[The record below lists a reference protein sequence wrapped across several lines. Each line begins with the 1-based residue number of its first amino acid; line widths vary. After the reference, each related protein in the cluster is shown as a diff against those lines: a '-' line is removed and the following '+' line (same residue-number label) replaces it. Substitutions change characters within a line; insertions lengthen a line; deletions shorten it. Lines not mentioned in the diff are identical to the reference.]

1 MSHSPV
7 SSASSAF
14 SLASHPPAHSSLN
27 QITTLDKNGQE
38 ITTVGFNRF
47 GFDSEV
53 PLDVLRSLYLRSHYV
68 LTTNNL
74 DDVNDLDSGTA
85 ELQHAKF
92 LQGHAAYQSKSIFHP
107 DTQAIS
113 YTTLSRFPPVKLLPP
128 SQRKRIL
135 VTGGAGFVGSH
146 LVDRLMLLGHEV
158 TVLDNFFTGSKT
170 TVSHWIGHPN
180 FEMVRHDVVEPFMI
194 ECDQI
199 YHLACPASPP
209 HYQFNAVK
217 TIKTSFMGTLNMLG
231 LAKRTKARFL
241 ISSTSV
247 QTDRRAITEVYG
259 DPEVHPQTEDYW
271 GHVNPIG
278 PRACYDEGKRVA
290 ETLTYGFQR
299 QDGVDVRVALS
310 FSPGKGYPLLLT
322 PLTPFSQVNPYDG
335 RVVSNFIVQALK
347 GEDMTVYGDGKQT
360 RSFQYV
366 HDLIDGLIALMN
378 SDETRPVN
386 IGNSD
391 EFTIGEFAELVR
403 DIVEK
408 VQDQDGDV
416 RTRRVNIVYKEM
428 PTDDPQKRRPDTT
441 RAKESLAW
449 QPRWTV
455 RMGLEEMVR
464 YYKAKMAEG
473 SI

>member
-1 MSHSPV
+1 MTDV
-7 SSASSAF
+7 V
-14 SLASHPPAHSSLN
+14 PARRLCWRAPQPAIH
-27 QITTLDKNGQE
+27 TLDKNGKE
-38 ITTVGFNRF
+38 IKTVGFDRF
-47 GFDSEV
+47 GFNSEV
-53 PLDVLRSLYLRSHYV
+53 SLDVLRSLYLRAHYV
-68 LTTNNL
+68 LTASSSSEAAPK
-74 DDVNDLDSGTA
+74 DEEGEEEA
-85 ELQHAKF
+85 WHAKF
-92 LQGHAAYQSKSIFHP
+92 SHGHTAYQSKSIYHP
-107 DTQAIS
+107 DIQSIS

-128 SQRKRIL
+128 ARRKRVL

-158 TVLDNFFTGSKT
+158 TVVDNFFTGSKT
-170 TVSHWIGHPN
+170 TVSHWVGHPN
-180 FEMVRHDVVEPFMI
+180 FELVRHDVVEPFMI

-241 ISSTSV
+241 ISSTSE
-247 QTDRRAITEVYG
+247 IYG
-259 DPEVHPQTEDYW
+259 DPEVHPQQEDYW

-290 ETLTYGFQR
+290 ETLTYGFHR
-299 QDGVDVRVALS
+299 QDGVDVRVARI
-310 FSPGKGYPLLLT
+310 FNTYGPRMN
-322 PLTPFSQVNPYDG
+322 PFDG

-360 RSFQYV
+360 RSFQYI

-386 IGNSD
+386 LGNGD
-391 EFTIGEFAELVR
+391 EFTIQEFAELVR
-403 DIVEK
+403 EIVEK
-408 VQDQDGDV
+408 VQREDGV
-416 RTRRVNIVYKEM
+416 EARHVNIVYKPM

-441 RAKESLAW
+441 RAKESLGW
-449 QPRWTV
+449 QPRWTI

-473 SI
+473 SL